1 VRYLPLSIWIK
12 ERIGRARRFIEEFEA
27 RVAAGARAGGFDGHI
42 CGHIHYGRI
51 ADHDGVLYI
60 NDGDWVEHCTT
71 LVEHH
76 DGALE
81 LLHWSEQRRSLALRR
96 SEASLPEALP
106 AAA

>member
-1 VRYLPLSIWIK
+1 MRQALVAQRNVEPASLD
-12 ERIGRARRFIEEFEA
+12 EVAR
-27 RVAAGARAGGFDGHI
+27 ARAGGFDGHI

-81 LLHWSEQRRSLALRR
+81 LLHWSERRRSLALRR
-96 SEASLPEALP
+96 SEPALPEALP